1 MRYSKQLTSQR
12 ENVHFNSQFR
22 WLQSIIVCAVIFVL
36 VVRQPSWWGHMAE
49 KKKPS
54 QKGWAV
60 KEKKEAD
67 QSPIIPF

>member
-1 MRYSKQLTSQR
+1 
-12 ENVHFNSQFR
+12 
-22 WLQSIIVCAVIFVL
+22 